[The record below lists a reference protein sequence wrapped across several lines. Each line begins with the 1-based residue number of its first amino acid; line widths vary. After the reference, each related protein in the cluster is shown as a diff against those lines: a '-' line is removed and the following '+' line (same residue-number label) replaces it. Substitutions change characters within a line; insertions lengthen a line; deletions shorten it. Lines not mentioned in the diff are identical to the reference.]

1 MMRKNLSRIKNE
13 TKAKEYRRKLS
24 IRKKVVGSAE
34 APRLAVT
41 KTNKHLRVQAI
52 DDVKSVTLFSVQ
64 TFGKSK
70 TGESANVE
78 GAKKVGAAVASSLK
92 QKNLSKAVFDRSGK
106 QYTGVIK
113 ALADAIRE
121 NGIQI

>member
-1 MMRKNLSRIKNE
+1 MRKNSARIKSE
-13 TKAKEYRRKLS
+13 AKAKEYRRKLS

-34 APRLAVT
+34 KPRLAVT
-41 KTNKHLRVQAI
+41 KSNKHLRVQAI

-64 TFGKSK
+64 TYGKSK
-70 TGESANVE
+70 AADHANAE
-78 GAKKVGAAVASSLK
+78 GAKKVGAAIATSLK
-92 QKNLSKAVFDRSGK
+92 QKNLTKAVFDRSGK

-113 ALADAIRE
+113 TLADSIRE

>member
-1 MMRKNLSRIKNE
+1 MRKNTAKIKNE

-34 APRLAVT
+34 APRLCVT
-41 KTNKHLRVQAI
+41 KSNKHLRVQAI
-52 DDVKSVTLFSVQ
+52 DDVKSATLFSVQ
-64 TFGKSK
+64 TFGKGK
-70 TGESANVE
+70 AADHANSE
-78 GAKKVGAAVASSLK
+78 GAKKVGAAVAATLK
-92 QKNLSKAVFDRSGK
+92 SNNLTKAVFDRSGK

-113 ALADAIRE
+113 TLADSIRE

>member
-1 MMRKNLSRIKNE
+1 MRKNTAKIKNE

-34 APRLAVT
+34 APRLCVT
-41 KTNKHLRVQAI
+41 KTNKHLRVQVI
-52 DDVKSVTLFSVQ
+52 DDVKSTTLFSVQ
-64 TFGKSK
+64 TFGKAK
-70 TGESANVE
+70 AADHANAE
-78 GAKKVGAAVASSLK
+78 GAKKVGATVAATLK
-92 QKNLSKAVFDRSGK
+92 KNNLTKAVFDRSGK

-113 ALADAIRE
+113 TLADSIRE

>member
-1 MMRKNLSRIKNE
+1 MRKNAAKIKNE

-24 IRKKVVGSAE
+24 IRKKVIGSAE
-34 APRLAVT
+34 SPRLCVT

-52 DDVKSVTLFSVQ
+52 DDVKSSTIFSVQ
-64 TFGKSK
+64 TYGKSK
-70 TGESANVE
+70 VADHANAE
-78 GAKKVGAAVASSLK
+78 GAKKVGAAVASTLK
-92 QKNLSKAVFDRSGK
+92 NKNLSKAVFDRSGK

-113 ALADAIRE
+113 ALADSIRE

>member
-1 MMRKNLSRIKNE
+1 MRKNIAKIKNE

-34 APRLAVT
+34 KPRLAVT
-41 KTNKHLRVQAI
+41 KSNKHLRVQII
-52 DDVKSVTLFSVQ
+52 DDVKSATLFSVQ
-64 TFGKSK
+64 TYGKTK
-70 TGESANVE
+70 VANSCNAE
-78 GAKKVGAAVASSLK
+78 GAKKIGAEVAATLK
-92 QKNLSKAVFDRSGK
+92 KNNLNKAVFDRSGK

-113 ALADAIRE
+113 ALADSIRE

>member
-1 MMRKNLSRIKNE
+1 MRKNAAKIKNDA
-13 TKAKEYRRKLS
+13 KSKEYRRKLA
-24 IRKKVVGSAE
+24 IRKKVIGSAE
-34 APRLAVT
+34 APRLCVS

-64 TFGKSK
+64 TYGKAK
-70 TGESANVE
+70 AADTANAE
-78 GAKKVGAAVASSLK
+78 GAKKVGAAVAASLK
-92 QKNLSKAVFDRSGK
+92 TKKLSRAVFDRSGK

-113 ALADAIRE
+113 ALADSIRE

>member
-1 MMRKNLSRIKNE
+1 MRKNIAKIKNE

-34 APRLAVT
+34 KPRLAVT
-41 KTNKHLRVQAI
+41 KSNKHLRVQI
-52 DDVKSVTLFSVQ
+52 INDVDSSTLFSVQ
-64 TFGKSK
+64 TYGKTK
-70 TGESANVE
+70 VADKCNAES
-78 GAKKVGAAVASSLK
+78 AKKVGADIAANLK
-92 QKNLSKAVFDRSGK
+92 KKNLTKAVFDRSGK

-113 ALADAIRE
+113 ALADSIRE

>member
-1 MMRKNLSRIKNE
+1 MRKNTAKIKNE

-34 APRLAVT
+34 APRLCVT
-41 KTNKHLRVQAI
+41 KTNKHLRVQVI
-52 DDVKSVTLFSVQ
+52 DDVKSATLFSVQ
-64 TFGKSK
+64 TYGKAK
-70 TGESANVE
+70 AADHANAE
-78 GAKKVGAAVASSLK
+78 GAKKVGAAIAAGLK
-92 QKNLSKAVFDRSGK
+92 KNNLTKAVFDRSGK

-113 ALADAIRE
+113 TLADSIRE

>member
-1 MMRKNLSRIKNE
+1 MRKNIAKIKNE
-13 TKAKEYRRKLS
+13 SKAKEYRRKLS

-34 APRLAVT
+34 TPRLAVT
-41 KTNKHLRVQAI
+41 KSNKHLRVQAI

-64 TFGKSK
+64 TYGKTK
-70 TGESANVE
+70 AADTANAE
-78 GAKKVGAAVASSLK
+78 GAKKVGASVAASMKKS
-92 QKNLSKAVFDRSGK
+92 NLTRAVFDRSGK

-113 ALADAIRE
+113 ALADSIRE

>member
-1 MMRKNLSRIKNE
+1 MRKNIAKIKNE

-24 IRKKVVGSAE
+24 IRKKVVGTNES
-34 APRLAVT
+34 PRLCVT
-41 KTNKHLRVQAI
+41 KTNKHLRVQVI
-52 DDVKSVTLFSVQ
+52 DDVKSLTLFSIQ
-64 TFGKSK
+64 TYGKNK
-70 TGESANVE
+70 VADHANAD
-78 GAKKVGAAVASSLK
+78 GAKKVGVAVAATLK

-113 ALADAIRE
+113 ALADSIRE

>member
-1 MMRKNLSRIKNE
+1 MRKNTAKIKNE

-34 APRLAVT
+34 APRLCVT
-41 KTNKHLRVQAI
+41 KSNKHLRVQAI
-52 DDVKSVTLFSVQ
+52 DDVKSATLFSIQ
-64 TFGKSK
+64 TYGKGK
-70 TGESANVE
+70 AADHANAE
-78 GAKKVGAAVASSLK
+78 GAKKVGAAVAATLK
-92 QKNLSKAVFDRSGK
+92 SNNLTKAVFDRSGK

-113 ALADAIRE
+113 TLADSIRE

>member
-1 MMRKNLSRIKNE
+1 MRKNISKIKNE

-34 APRLAVT
+34 APRVCVT
-41 KTNKHLRVQAI
+41 KTNKHLRVQVI
-52 DDVKSVTLFSVQ
+52 DDVKSLTLFSVQ
-64 TFGKSK
+64 TYGKAK
-70 TGESANVE
+70 VADQANAE
-78 GAKKVGAAVASSLK
+78 GAKKVGAAVSAQLK
-92 QKNLSKAVFDRSGK
+92 KSNLTKAVFDRSGK

-113 ALADAIRE
+113 ALADSIRE

>member
-1 MMRKNLSRIKNE
+1 MRKNISKIKNE

-24 IRKKVVGSAE
+24 IRKKVVGSSE
-34 APRLAVT
+34 KPRLSVT
-41 KTNKHLRVQAI
+41 KSNKHLRVQII

-64 TFGKSK
+64 TYGKTK
-70 TGESANVE
+70 VADAGNAE
-78 GAKKVGAAVASSLK
+78 GAKKVGAQVAATLK
-92 QKNLSKAVFDRSGK
+92 KNNLSKAVFDRSGK

-113 ALADAIRE
+113 TLADSIRE

>member
-1 MMRKNLSRIKNE
+1 MRKNTAKIKNE
-13 TKAKEYRRKLS
+13 SKAKEYRRRLS

-34 APRLAVT
+34 APRLCVT
-41 KTNKHLRVQAI
+41 KSNKHLRVQAI
-52 DDVKSVTLFSVQ
+52 DDVKATTLFSVQ

-70 TGESANVE
+70 AAEHANSE
-78 GAKKVGAAVASSLK
+78 GAKKVGAVVAASLK
-92 QKNLSKAVFDRSGK
+92 KNNLARAVFDRSGK

-113 ALADAIRE
+113 ALADSIRE

>member
-1 MMRKNLSRIKNE
+1 MRKNIARIKNE
-13 TKAKEYRRKLS
+13 AKAKEYRRKLS

-34 APRLAVT
+34 KPRLAVT
-41 KTNKHLRVQAI
+41 KSNKHLRVQAI

-64 TFGKSK
+64 TYGKSK
-70 TGESANVE
+70 AADQGNAE
-78 GAKKVGAAVASSLK
+78 GAKKVGAAIATSLK
-92 QKNLSKAVFDRSGK
+92 QKNLTKAVFDRSGK

-113 ALADAIRE
+113 TLADSIRE